1 MVDHTRESEFGFH
14 QSACPAEERVA
25 AATTCKDMDKMNI
38 IYDQWAFFYDEDMKA
53 LGFQGYGVMGKRIAE
68 LIGNKNAKILDIGC
82 GTGRFGS
89 ELRSLGYNN
98 IHAVDGNHNFLEKSR
113 ERRVYTEL
121 KQFMFGPNVIAP
133 YEDGAFDTVV
143 AVSSFGPGVVAHTAM
158 PEISRLVATGG
169 YLILFIRKSRLEM
182 ETERF
187 NVKAVFEEWVASGKW
202 ERLSDI
208 SSVYYAGTDGV
219 DNDDRVVERDG
230 VIVTLRKLIN

>member
-14 QSACPAEERVA
+14 QSACPAEERLTA
-25 AATTCKDMDKMNI
+25 LIACKDMEKENKM
-38 IYDQWAFFYDEDMKA
+38 YDEWAFYYDEDMKA
-53 LGFQGYGVMGKRIAE
+53 LGFQGYGVMGKRISE

-82 GTGRFGS
+82 GTGLFGV
-89 ELRSLGYNN
+89 ELHSLGYNN
-98 IHAVDGNHNFLEKSR
+98 IHAADGNPNILEKSR
-113 ERRVYTEL
+113 ERGVYTEL
-121 KQFMFGPNVIAP
+121 KQFMLGSNLIAP
-133 YEDGAFDTVV
+133 YEDGAFDAVV
-143 AVSSFGPGVVAHTAM
+143 AIAVLGPGAVDHTAM

-230 VIVTLRKLIN
+230 FIVTLRKLIN